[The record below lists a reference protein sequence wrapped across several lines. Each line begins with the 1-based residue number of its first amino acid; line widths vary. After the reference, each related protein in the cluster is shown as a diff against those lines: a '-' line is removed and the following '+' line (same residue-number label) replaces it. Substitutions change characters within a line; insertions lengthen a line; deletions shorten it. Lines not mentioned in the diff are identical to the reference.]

1 MAEDQTK
8 PNALSSSQPGPA
20 WGPGP
25 GFLKGYSPMSE
36 YENDM
41 MKLIKQIAE
50 DIRWLRQRAEERD
63 RIKKQDDQE
72 LLERIEQT
80 HRGPQKP
87 E

>member
-1 MAEDQTK
+1 
-8 PNALSSSQPGPA
+8 
-20 WGPGP
+20 
-25 GFLKGYSPMSE
+25 MSE

-41 MKLIKQIAE
+41 IKLIKQIAD

-63 RIKKQDDQE
+63 RIKKHDDQE

-87 E
+87 WIARRQSAPGEQNKSKPDVQ

>member
-1 MAEDQTK
+1 
-8 PNALSSSQPGPA
+8 
-20 WGPGP
+20 
-25 GFLKGYSPMSE
+25 MSE

-41 MKLIKQIAE
+41 IKLIKQIAE

-87 E
+87 SGSL

>member
-1 MAEDQTK
+1 
-8 PNALSSSQPGPA
+8 
-20 WGPGP
+20 
-25 GFLKGYSPMSE
+25 MSE

-63 RIKKQDDQE
+63 RIKKQDDQK

-87 E
+87 